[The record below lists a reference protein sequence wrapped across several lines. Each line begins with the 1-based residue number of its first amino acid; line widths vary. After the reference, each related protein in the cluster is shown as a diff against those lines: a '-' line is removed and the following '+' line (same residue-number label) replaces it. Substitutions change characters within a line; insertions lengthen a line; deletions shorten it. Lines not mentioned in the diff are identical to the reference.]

1 MRFSDQPSLRQKHLS
16 FASSTTT
23 HGDSHSCDSL
33 SIDSLEHIVFVFTLR
48 PPFARS
54 QSQTSFSDGFHR
66 GKRTFRNFAPTINNL
81 NGIKICRALFTKSQ
95 RIVLTYW
102 LLQVLRYSALGA
114 GIFYGIYHQAKLSSA
129 SKLAAINREYEH
141 KQSLINQAK
150 AEFSKKNAPA
160 SAKTASG
167 GSTFYSRDLPFLS
180 ACPSRKGTAIAVQF
194 G

>member
-1 MRFSDQPSLRQKHLS
+1 MG
-16 FASSTTT
+16 SSTTT

-66 GKRTFRNFAPTINNL
+66 GKRSPVFSTRCWHLLRNLPP
-81 NGIKICRALFTKSQ
+81 SQ
-95 RIVLTYW
+95 AFLRIEIGRN
-102 LLQVLRYSALGA
+102 Q
-114 GIFYGIYHQAKLSSA
+114 QK
-129 SKLAAINREYEH
+129 YEH

-167 GSTFYSRDLPFLS
+167 GIISDPNDSRFDLEAYLNDLDAKTS
-180 ACPSRKGTAIAVQF
+180 
-194 G
+194 